1 MKCLSLLSAALL
13 ALFPLLLNS
22 CAPEEDPSRVRIGHS
37 PNLTHVQAL
46 VARNMSR
53 HGQGWFERYLPEQRI
68 EWCLY
73 NAGPSAMEGIFG
85 RAVDVTYVGP
95 SPAINA
101 YSVSQGAELSF
112 LAGAVNGGAALL
124 VSPQSGIETAQ
135 DFKGKC
141 IATPQLGNTQDVTAR
156 AWVSAQGLSSTLEG
170 KGDVRISP
178 SPSSM
183 QAQLMTD
190 GYIDA
195 SWTVEPWVS
204 IIQSKTGARIL
215 LEEPDAVTTILVG
228 RRAWMQQ
235 NPELV
240 QRLQR
245 AHRELTAWII
255 AHPEQAQAMLADELG
270 HLTQSPAD
278 PQLIK
283 QAWSH
288 LTLTTAIDQQEL
300 ARFIQAAQSLE
311 LLGQLPA
318 VSDMISPEQTEDT
331 QP

>member
-1 MKCLSLLSAALL
+1 MKYPKTILAALL
-13 ALFPLLLNS
+13 CFIPLLPSCTPKEDNS
-22 CAPEEDPSRVRIGHS
+22 VVRIGHS

-73 NAGPSAMEGIFG
+73 NAGPSAMEAIFG
-85 RAVDVTYVGP
+85 RAVDLSYVGP

-101 YSVSQGAELSF
+101 YSVSKGAELSL

-124 VSPQSGIETAQ
+124 VSPQSGIQSPA
-135 DFKGKC
+135 DFEGTN
-141 IATPQLGNTQDVTAR
+141 IATPQLGNTQDVTCR
-156 AWVSAQGLSSTLEG
+156 AWLQAQGLSSTLEG

-190 GYIDA
+190 GYIQA

-204 IIQSKTGARIL
+204 IIQSKTDARVFL
-215 LEEPDAVTTILVG
+215 DEPDAVTTILVG
-228 RRAWMQQ
+228 RKAWLQN
-235 NPELV
+235 NPELALTM
-240 QRLQR
+240 QQ
-245 AHRELTAWII
+245 AHRELTEWI
-255 AHPEQAQAMLADELG
+255 AANTEEAQRMIADELS

-278 PQLIK
+278 PELIK
-283 QAWSH
+283 QAWSR
-288 LTLTTAIDQQEL
+288 LKLTTDIDAQQLEQ
-300 ARFIQAAQSLE
+300 FIKAAQALE
-311 LLGQLPA
+311 LLGDVAP
-318 VSDMISPEQTEDT
+318 VEEMIYTPS